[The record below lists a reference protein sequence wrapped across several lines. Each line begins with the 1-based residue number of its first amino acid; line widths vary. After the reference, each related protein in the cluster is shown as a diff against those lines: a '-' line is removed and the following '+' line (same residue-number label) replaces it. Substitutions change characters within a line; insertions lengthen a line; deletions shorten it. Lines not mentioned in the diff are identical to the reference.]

1 MGPTRGLDSTG
12 APLRADGDSPP
23 PARAVGL
30 LRAGSAALVLA
41 VAVPAQLAAGSEAGA
56 AWRPAAALV
65 LAVVQAAVLW
75 WAVRRP
81 GAVLAASALL
91 GAAMWLLFPALS
103 LTGALLGAQLALCV
117 LSALRPVRTSRW
129 GLLGMLALAPLAFVG
144 GGTLSLVTQVLAA
157 TLAWT
162 AGQWRRAQ
170 QQRLAAET
178 RRAVAEERAR
188 IAREVHDVVA
198 HTVSVMV
205 IQAGAAE
212 DVFDADPEQARRA
225 LRAIDDAGRSALGE
239 LRLLLRAEEGEEGGA
254 GDGGRRPPRG
264 LGDLAELAAGARAAG
279 LAVELREEG
288 RGPAL
293 PAAVGLAGY
302 RIVQEALTNTLRHAG
317 ASRVRVSVCRDEES
331 VRIEVSDNGRPGH
344 RSWRSG
350 GAGRGLAGMRERAEL
365 LGGTL
370 AAGPGADGGFEVR
383 AVLPIRYAS

>member
-1 MGPTRGLDSTG
+1 MGPRRGLDSTG

-30 LRAGSAALVLA
+30 LRAGSATLVLA
-41 VAVPAQLAAGSEAGA
+41 VAVPAQLAAGPEAGA
-56 AWRPAAALV
+56 AWRPAAALA
-65 LAVVQAAVLW
+65 LAAVQAAVLW

-239 LRLLLRAEEGEEGGA
+239 LRLLLRAEAGEEGGA
-254 GDGGRRPPRG
+254 GDGGRGGRRGRRRATATARARGPGRAGRGRTGRRSCRRIVRGGPGPGAAGRSRPRG
-264 LGDLAELAAGARAAG
+264 LPD
-279 LAVELREEG
+279 
-288 RGPAL
+288 
-293 PAAVGLAGY
+293 
-302 RIVQEALTNTLRHAG
+302 
-317 ASRVRVSVCRDEES
+317 
-331 VRIEVSDNGRPGH
+331 
-344 RSWRSG
+344 RSG
-350 GAGRGLAGMRERAEL
+350 GADEHVAARGSE
-365 LGGTL
+365 
-370 AAGPGADGGFEVR
+370 PGAGVGV
-383 AVLPIRYAS
+383 P